1 MSVPRSL
8 VSRLGCSRTGFPGRV
23 MAMTRRLSR
32 EVGHSHAVEFTA
44 QLDVHAA
51 DHERTLSHR
60 EGADNLEAEGG
71 ADEPWR
77 GEIHC
82 GTDVFE
88 TEADA
93 TAAPSVRSLTRGT
106 DT

>member
-1 MSVPRSL
+1 MQQNRLPGPRD
-8 VSRLGCSRTGFPGRV
+8 GDDP
-23 MAMTRRLSR
+23 RLSR
-32 EVGHSHAVEFTA
+32 KVGHSHAVELTA

-88 TEADA
+88 TEAVCYCGA
-93 TAAPSVRSLTRGT
+93 ERAVVGSTMGM
-106 DT
+106 